1 MSWSIT
7 HSWQAED
14 KLSCIVSAG
23 NDLVVCS
30 GLELQLLDVDANL
43 RWRQEMPFLIHA
55 AAFQMGKI
63 GVLCGHGFFVVNSS
77 DGGRVNEGRS
87 TRGGFSDILAR
98 PGGGWILSC
107 REGNLHLFNEEGRGL
122 RRLASGKVRRLLGW
136 FDREHLLWQDDGG
149 RLRCARLAKQDSQR
163 VLEERIWSWVSRM
176 FDGRCLLQSSDGSL
190 WEGIPH
196 PFGWDS
202 LDKIQ
207 DASIEPLSAIRSG
220 DGWWLLGID
229 GVMTNISGIDTSETF
244 ETTALGKDLG
254 HLLVGLG
261 PDTMVTANRQGLLRY
276 WNAPHLAALKHSLI
290 QKMVADAK
298 VASDWDERRRIFQR
312 ARTAEEEGRV
322 SLAINLYQTLGRKE
336 DVKRLLSRE
345 REDT

>member
-1 MSWSIT
+1 
-7 HSWQAED
+7 
-14 KLSCIVSAG
+14 
-23 NDLVVCS
+23 
-30 GLELQLLDVDANL
+30 
-43 RWRQEMPFLIHA
+43 
-55 AAFQMGKI
+55 
-63 GVLCGHGFFVVNSS
+63 
-77 DGGRVNEGRS
+77 
-87 TRGGFSDILAR
+87 
-98 PGGGWILSC
+98 
-107 REGNLHLFNEEGRGL
+107 
-122 RRLASGKVRRLLGW
+122 
-136 FDREHLLWQDDGG
+136 
-149 RLRCARLAKQDSQR
+149 
-163 VLEERIWSWVSRM
+163 
-176 FDGRCLLQSSDGSL
+176 
-190 WEGIPH
+190 
-196 PFGWDS
+196 
-202 LDKIQ
+202 
-207 DASIEPLSAIRSG
+207 
-220 DGWWLLGID
+220 
-229 GVMTNISGIDTSETF
+229 MTNISGIDTSETF